1 MVSMATHVITGAG
14 SGIGAA
20 VARRLH
26 ARGDD
31 LVLHARDA
39 GRAKELAARF
49 PGARTLVGDLAD
61 PDRLSWAF
69 SHQTMPERVDSLLHI
84 AGVVDLGPIG
94 DLTPKTWH
102 HQLNVNLVSPAE
114 LTRHLLP
121 QLRVSQ
127 GHVVFV
133 NSGAGLAAHAEWG
146 AYAASK
152 HGLKALADSLRHEE
166 HGNGVRVTSVYP
178 GRTASPMQA
187 KVHSQEGKE
196 YDPSRWIDPESVAT
210 AILTAID
217 LPRDAEINDL
227 TVRPGRQT

>member
-1 MVSMATHVITGAG
+1 MTTHLITGAG

-31 LVLHARDA
+31 LILLARDA
-39 GRAKELAARF
+39 GRAKELADLY
-49 PGARTLVGDLAD
+49 PGARTLVGDLAA

-69 SHQTMPERVDSLLHI
+69 SHQELPDRLDTLLHI
-84 AGVVDLGPIG
+84 AGVVDLGPVG
-94 DLTPKTWH
+94 ELTPKAWRT
-102 HQLNVNLVSPAE
+102 QLDVNLVAPAE
-114 LTRHLLP
+114 LTRLLLP

-133 NSGAGLAAHAEWG
+133 NSGAGLRANPEWS

-152 HGLKALADSLRHEE
+152 HGLKALADALRAEE
-166 HGNGVRVTSVYP
+166 HAHGVRVTSVYP

-187 KVHSQEGKE
+187 KVHRQEGRE
-196 YDPSRWIDPESVAT
+196 YDTSRLMDPDSVAT
-210 AILTAID
+210 TVLTAVD
-217 LPRDAEINDL
+217 LPRDAEIQDL
-227 TVRPGRQT
+227 TVRPGA

>member
-1 MVSMATHVITGAG
+1 MPTHLITGAG

-20 VARRLH
+20 VARRLLE
-26 ARGDD
+26 RGDE
-31 LVLHARDA
+31 LVLLARDA
-39 GRAKELAARF
+39 GRAKELAALH
-49 PGARTLVGDLAD
+49 PGARTLVGDLGN

-69 SHQTMPERVDSLLHI
+69 GQQPVPERLDSLLHI
-84 AGVVDLGPIG
+84 AGVVELGRIG
-94 DLTPKTWH
+94 DLTPKAWH
-102 HQLNVNLVSPAE
+102 FQLNANLIAPAE
-114 LTRHLLP
+114 LTRLLLP

-133 NSGAGLAAHAEWG
+133 NSGAGLDAHAEWG

-166 HGNGVRVTSVYP
+166 HGSGVRVTSVFP

-187 KVHSQEGKE
+187 KVHQQEGKE

-210 AILTAID
+210 TILLAID
-217 LPRDAEINDL
+217 LPRDAEINNL
-227 TVRPGRQT
+227 TVRPGR